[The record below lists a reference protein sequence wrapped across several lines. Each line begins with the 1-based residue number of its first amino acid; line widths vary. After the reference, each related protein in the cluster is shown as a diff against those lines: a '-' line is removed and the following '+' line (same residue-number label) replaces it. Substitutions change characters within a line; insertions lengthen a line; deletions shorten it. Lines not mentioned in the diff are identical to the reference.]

1 MPAEVEVHT
10 VPNIQAPDNGKVKPR
25 WLECA
30 STFSIHTSFLKIGR
44 LLHKSG
50 FVESQ
55 SFTSVLEIIPVNQAS
70 YLVQSDLETFN

>member
-1 MPAEVEVHT
+1 MLVEVEVHT
-10 VPNIQAPDNGKVKPR
+10 VPHFKAPDNGKVELW

-30 STFSIHTSFLKIGR
+30 STFLIQTSLLKIGR

-55 SFTSVLEIIPVNQAS
+55 SFTTVFLYAA
-70 YLVQSDLETFN
+70 DLG